1 MNSTQFEFKHLF
13 LWCTSLQLVEIQK
26 SMFQFVII
34 SNYFIEIKDKTYW
47 YSRIVAVS
55 TCLKLKL

>member
-34 SNYFIEIKDKTYW
+34 SDYFIEIKDKTY
-47 YSRIVAVS
+47 
-55 TCLKLKL
+55 